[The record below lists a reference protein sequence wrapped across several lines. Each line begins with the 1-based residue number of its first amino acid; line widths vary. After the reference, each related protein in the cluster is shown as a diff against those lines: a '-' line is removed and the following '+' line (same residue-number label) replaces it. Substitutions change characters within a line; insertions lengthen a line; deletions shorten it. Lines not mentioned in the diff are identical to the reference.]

1 MSKSR
6 QIRLPGL
13 EADPEPVSP
22 ALADPAPASACEF
35 PDTPM
40 DLGSLEHPAEPVE
53 GALGPDLQGK
63 SVYVV
68 DAYSLIFQVFHALFR
83 SEMTS
88 PRGEPT
94 GAIFGFA
101 RDMMYLID
109 EKKADYLLAAF
120 DVAGPTF
127 RDELFTAYKE
137 HRSEMPSELAPQIP
151 NIRRLLAALGIPI

>member
-13 EADPEPVSP
+13 ENDADLVSS
-22 ALADPAPASACEF
+22 AVADPALEPACGF
-35 PDTPM
+35 RDTPATASIGL
-40 DLGSLEHPAEPVE
+40 DPAVRLAEPVE
-53 GALGPDLQGK
+53 QRPAPNLTDK
-63 SVYVV
+63 SVYIV
-68 DAYSLIFQVFHALFR
+68 DAYSLIFQVFHALAR

-109 EKKADYLLAAF
+109 EKKPDYLLAAF
-120 DVAGPTF
+120 DVSGPTF

-151 NIRRLLAALGIPI
+151 NIRRLL